1 MKNNENKDA
10 PFHIQKINNN
20 SLNKNVEE
28 NKSKSKETSI
38 KSEVISTRAKNDNK
52 DAKNYNN
59 VTMKNSEDNKNIS
72 KEKVIKTEVVTVN
85 TKIENIDVVNGKWS
99 NCK

>member
-1 MKNNENKDA
+1 
-10 PFHIQKINNN
+10 
-20 SLNKNVEE
+20 
-28 NKSKSKETSI
+28 
-38 KSEVISTRAKNDNK
+38 
-52 DAKNYNN
+52 
-59 VTMKNSEDNKNIS
+59 MKNSEDNKNIS